1 MNEVKIHKKS
11 CTTLNERILIQ
22 MTKLV
27 KLCDEEGYNDEILNP
42 ARNIIDELRQSMN
55 VFRVANGMVEYKD

>member
-1 MNEVKIHKKS
+1 MSEFKIYKKS

-27 KLCDEEGYNDEILNP
+27 KLCDKEGYNNDTLNP

-55 VFRVANGMVEYKD
+55 VLRVANGMVEYKD

>member
-27 KLCDEEGYNDEILNP
+27 KICDEEGYNNETLNP

-55 VFRVANGMVEYKD
+55 VFRVANGMVEYID